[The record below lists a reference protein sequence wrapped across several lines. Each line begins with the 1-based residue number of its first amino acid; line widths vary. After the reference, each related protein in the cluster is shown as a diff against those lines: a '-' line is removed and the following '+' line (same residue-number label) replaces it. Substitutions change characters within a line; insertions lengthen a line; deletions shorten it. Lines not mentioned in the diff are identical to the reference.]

1 MILILDTSNMRPN
14 MKSVVNIE
22 VLRGIP
28 ISTLGVTVNK
38 ALDRLVK
45 NEYVITNITYIP
57 FIEDNQRKY
66 DIFIEWLWVDKTY
79 INASKPRT

>member
-14 MKSVVNIE
+14 MKQVVNVE
-22 VLRGIP
+22 VLRGIT
-28 ISTLGVTVNK
+28 IHALESTVNG
-38 ALDRLVK
+38 ALDRLIK
-45 NEYVITNITYIP
+45 NEYVITDITYIP

>member
-1 MILILDTSNMRPN
+1 

>member
-45 NEYVITNITYIP
+45 NEYVITDITYIP

>member
-1 MILILDTSNMRPN
+1 

-28 ISTLGVTVNK
+28 ISTLDVTVNK

-45 NEYVITNITYIP
+45 NEYVITDITYIP

-66 DIFIEWLWVDKTY
+66 DISIEWLWVDKTY